1 MRTNPN
7 WIRAAGRRAR
17 LALGGLSLAV
27 VSTFTGAGI
36 ATGGEPSPVG
46 EAGFR
51 FPTIPDAHR
60 HAAGLLANAMNY
72 LGPEN
77 RIMDPESGYP
87 FEGWNQDPARGLF
100 LRSFTQLTAIGQ
112 GMEILANIAAGVCD
126 NPYISREEAL
136 TRLARQTNSLLQD
149 QVDPRLS
156 ADGLLGNFL
165 DLATGRRLGPL
176 TSDVEKAKLVA
187 AFGAEKA
194 EALWKALAAKGWIVP
209 RQGDDAEAAVQRS
222 TKFGWDHFD
231 GELTPYRDNESKR
244 KIMDLLDQRVVMVV
258 FVDNANL
265 SSSVARSIGAL
276 LRPAVRDDP
285 EAIELR
291 RKLESFLDAQSEG
304 YAKLYDP
311 SAGQFY
317 FGRDATKDRHFGWND
332 LQGNW
337 VTGHVDYLV
346 NEFRGPATFVALRY
360 GLPIDAVG
368 NLGFKIKAYKASDG
382 RVLHVLAPWEG
393 SAFQGLGFELALTE
407 MSRPSWRKLLEDFV
421 DVEIDYSSRY
431 KLPGFL
437 SESYSGRDAQYTG
450 TIGIPDITVS
460 PTPRI
465 TDAPSLYTLGAA
477 YSVAPAKVE
486 NFLAANWPTISRL
499 LTDHGPWEGFN
510 TTRQEIILFQTSAHT
525 FSLILGLLG
534 TASDHM
540 QTYLDSRGLGA
551 RLEAVFQPGAA
562 VDMLSDR
569 ATVFAWDDK
578 SNPVAS
584 KRDESGFH
592 VSSPS
597 MSNLGIAF
605 VTKEPK
611 GENVSG
617 GTLALRYQSQA
628 GSIPVVV
635 ALKPAPRDP
644 AVTGLIPTEIF
655 TTLAKTDGPDGEV
668 QIVLPATPGLFQ
680 IKEVVVTFGPASK
693 GKPLDLTITGLKIT
707 PRT

>member
-1 MRTNPN
+1 MSANSN
-7 WIRAAGRRAR
+7 WLRAAGRRAR
-17 LALGGLSLAV
+17 LVLEWLSLAV
-27 VSTFTGAGI
+27 FSTLPGAGI
-36 ATGGEPSPVG
+36 ADAEEPSTVG

-51 FPTIPDAHR
+51 FPTVPDAHR
-60 HAAGLLANAMNY
+60 HAEGLLANALNY

-77 RIMDPESGYP
+77 RIMDPNSGYP
-87 FEGWNQDPARGLF
+87 YEGWNQDPARGLF

-126 NPYISREEAL
+126 NPYIARDEAL
-136 TRLARQTNSLLQD
+136 KRLAQQTQSLLRD
-149 QVDPRLS
+149 QVDPQLS

-165 DLATGRRLGPL
+165 DLATGKRLGPL
-176 TSDVEKAKLVA
+176 TSDVEKSRLVA
-187 AFGAEKA
+187 AFGADRA

-209 RQGDDAEAAVQRS
+209 RKGDDAEAAVQRS
-222 TKFGWDHFD
+222 TKYGWDHFD
-231 GELTPYRDNESKR
+231 GELTPYRDNDSKR
-244 KIMDLLDQRVVMVV
+244 KIMDVLDQRVVMVV

-276 LRPAVRDDP
+276 LRPEIRDDP
-285 EAIELR
+285 GAIELR
-291 RKLESFLDAQSEG
+291 RKLESFLDAQKEG
-304 YAKLYDP
+304 YARLYDP

-317 FGRDATKDRHFGWND
+317 FGRDATKGRYFGWTD

-360 GLPIDAVG
+360 GLPIDAIG
-368 NLGFKIKAYKASDG
+368 NLGFKIKAYRASDG

-421 DVEIDYSSRY
+421 DVEIDYSTRY
-431 KLPGFL
+431 RLPGFL

-450 TIGIPDITVS
+450 TIGIPDVTVS

-510 TTRQEIILFQTSAHT
+510 TTSQEIILFQTSAHT

-540 QTYLDSRGLGA
+540 KMYLDSRGLGA
-551 RLEAVFQPGAA
+551 RLDAVFRPGDA
-562 VDMLSDR
+562 VDLLSGR
-569 ATVFAWDDK
+569 ATAFAWDDK

-584 KRDESGFH
+584 RRDASGFH

-597 MSNLGIAF
+597 MANLGIAF
-605 VTKEPK
+605 VADAPE
-611 GENVSG
+611 GVNLSG
-617 GTLALRYQSQA
+617 GTLALRYENQA
-628 GSIPVVV
+628 KSMPAVVT
-635 ALKPAPRDP
+635 LKPAPRDP

-655 TTLAKTDGPDGEV
+655 TTLAKSDDEV
-668 QIVLPATPGLFQ
+668 QVVLPATPGLSR
-680 IKEVVVTFGPASK
+680 IKEVVFTFGPTSK
-693 GKPLDLTITGLKIT
+693 GKPLDLTITGLRIT
-707 PRT
+707 PRD

>member
-1 MRTNPN
+1 MRTNPG
-7 WIRAAGRRAR
+7 WLRDAGRRAR
-17 LALGGLSLAV
+17 LALGGISLAV
-27 VSTFTGAGI
+27 FSTC
-36 ATGGEPSPVG
+36 GGVGFADAEEPSPVG

-60 HAAGLLANAMNY
+60 HAAGLLANAMSY

-87 FEGWNQDPARGLF
+87 FEGWNQDPSRGLF

-126 NPYISREEAL
+126 NPYISRDEAL
-136 TRLARQTNSLLQD
+136 KRLAQQTKSLLQD

-165 DLATGRRLGPL
+165 DLATGKRLGPL
-176 TSDVEKAKLVA
+176 TSDVEKSKLVA
-187 AFGAEKA
+187 AFGADKA
-194 EALWKALAAKGWIVP
+194 EALWKALASKGWIVP
-209 RQGDDAEAAVQRS
+209 RQGDDSEAAVQRS

-276 LRPAVRDDP
+276 LRPGVRDVP
-285 EAIELR
+285 EAVELR
-291 RKLESFLDAQSEG
+291 RKLEFFLDSQRDG

-332 LQGNW
+332 LQGDW

-368 NLGFKIKAYKASDG
+368 NLGFKIKPYKATDG

-421 DVEIDYSSRY
+421 DVEIDYSTRY

-437 SESYSGRDAQYTG
+437 SESYSGRGEQYTG
-450 TIGIPDITVS
+450 TIGIPDVTVS
-460 PTPRI
+460 PSPRI

-486 NFLAANWPTISRL
+486 DFLAANWQTISRL

-540 QTYLDSRGLGA
+540 KTYLESRGLGE
-551 RLEAVFQPGAA
+551 RLEAVFRPGAA
-562 VDMLSDR
+562 VDLLSGH
-569 ATVFAWDDK
+569 ANVFAWDDK
-578 SNPVAS
+578 PNPVATR
-584 KRDESGFH
+584 RDESGFH

-597 MSNLGIAF
+597 IANLGIAF
-605 VTKEPK
+605 VADGAK
-611 GENVSG
+611 GVNISG
-617 GTLALRYQSQA
+617 GTLALRYQSR
-628 GSIPVVV
+628 GKSIPVIV

-644 AVTGLIPTEIF
+644 AVKGLIPTEVF
-655 TTLAKTDGPDGEV
+655 ATLARTEGPDGEV
-668 QIVLPATPGLFQ
+668 QVVLPATPGLSQ
-680 IKEVVVTFGPASK
+680 IKEVVVTFGPTAK
-693 GKPLDLTITGLKIT
+693 GKPLDLTITGLRIT